1 MSHVVTI
8 RTEVRDGT
16 AVGLACRRLKLP
28 EPTHETVRLYS
39 ETVTGLAVRLPDW
52 RYPVVCDLSTGQV
65 RFDNF
70 EGRWGDQADLH
81 RFVQMYAVEKA
92 KLEARKQGHAVFE
105 QPLADGSI
113 RLSIQVG
120 EGT

>member
-1 MSHVVTI
+1 VQGQRGS
-8 RTEVRDGT
+8 
-16 AVGLACRRLKLP
+16 VG
-28 EPTHETVRLYS
+28 VFY
-39 ETVTGLAVRLPDW
+39 
-52 RYPVVCDLSTGQV
+52 VCA
-65 RFDNF
+65 F
-70 EGRWGDQADLH
+70 WGDQADLH

-113 RLSIQVG
+113 RLAIQVG